1 AARQLLYPMPLRAR
15 SLPIALVVAAAV
27 AACSSPVDGS
37 AVAGPR
43 DVDQAYFF
51 AGDIA
56 LYGRHVNTDDVAALA
71 YLRALRRIDVCGLL
85 TGEALG
91 KIGQTVSVGTLFA
104 FNSCDAELKISGVDA
119 RRVVSVT
126 ADSTGTPVNG
136 CDVVVP
142 LQLDRLPGAPALPA
156 TVHPSVKVEMIA
168 APDCD
173 LTRRIADALTTRL
186 AKPLPPR
193 DVAAVYPARLAER
206 DPCEVL
212 SVLRDVTAWE
222 IAGSAPYEC
231 RFTI

>member
-1 AARQLLYPMPLRAR
+1 
-15 SLPIALVVAAAV
+15 
-27 AACSSPVDGS
+27 
-37 AVAGPR
+37 
-43 DVDQAYFF
+43 
-51 AGDIA
+51 
-56 LYGRHVNTDDVAALA
+56 
-71 YLRALRRIDVCGLL
+71 
-85 TGEALG
+85 
-91 KIGQTVSVGTLFA
+91 

-126 ADSTGTPVNG
+126 VESTVTEVNG

-142 LQLDRLPGAPALPA
+142 LQLDRLPGAPAVPA

-193 DVAAVYPARLAER
+193 DAAAVYPARLAER

-231 RFTI
+231 RFTRGDVGVRMKLQPQLADVSLGRCAAIEFVGEPMKRRVIGVGYVDPVGVVIKPAVVAEEVGGTECKTVEDVMIQAASLYT

>member
-1 AARQLLYPMPLRAR
+1 MTEPRCVFHTGWSTRGAPAGVVMVRADTKASVPDTSVRGSMGVICVAFRESADYDRPITTTRDGKPVWIRPRRGCREGAPAARQLLYPMPLRAR

-91 KIGQTVSVGTLFA
+91 KIGQTV
-104 FNSCDAELKISGVDA
+104 
-119 RRVVSVT
+119 
-126 ADSTGTPVNG
+126 
-136 CDVVVP
+136 
-142 LQLDRLPGAPALPA
+142 
-156 TVHPSVKVEMIA
+156 
-168 APDCD
+168 
-173 LTRRIADALTTRL
+173 
-186 AKPLPPR
+186 
-193 DVAAVYPARLAER
+193 
-206 DPCEVL
+206 
-212 SVLRDVTAWE
+212 
-222 IAGSAPYEC
+222 
-231 RFTI
+231 